1 MIEINT
7 QIEDLFFD
15 PISKKYR
22 VVGTN
27 STRQRNFS
35 HSGTSKKNQNHD
47 SVTFKIQP
55 QKVRT
60 MGNLIERKGLHVD
73 FIVK

>member
-7 QIEDLFFD
+7 HIEDLFFD

-27 STRQRNFS
+27 ASRQRNYS
-35 HSGTSKKNQNHD
+35 NSDSSKKYQTQD
-47 SVTFKIQP
+47 FMTFKIKP

-60 MGNLIERKGLHVD
+60 TSNLIERKGLHVD
-73 FIVK
+73 YIVK